1 MKKSLV
7 ILLIFILSGSIF
19 VGCKKDKGN
28 PPALPPV
35 ASMTIDFS
43 NFVSKKKSE
52 IIGDTKNLEAVS
64 NNNWQFAATLAG
76 FWNTIL
82 TINLIVPVTAFK
94 LAIDNK
100 PVYLDNKKW
109 QWSYSVNVGV
119 ATYKARL
126 TGQIRTSDIN
136 WEMYVSKE
144 GAGAFAEFLWFSGT
158 SDLDGKGGQ
167 WILNYSQSFQEPMLQ
182 IDWSV
187 TGTDIGS
194 IKYTY
199 IRELND
205 NRATEPFKG
214 SYIEYGLTS
223 TTLNAFYNVYFYES
237 IFLKAFV
244 DAKIEWSTTNHNGH
258 VKAPYHYGDSNW
270 HSWDGNGN
278 DI

>member
-1 MKKSLV
+1 MKRLLV
-7 ILLIFILSGSIF
+7 ILLVFVLSGSIF
-19 VGCKKDKGN
+19 VGCKKDKGD
-28 PPALPPV
+28 PPALPPTT
-35 ASMTIDFS
+35 SMIIDFS
-43 NFVSKKKSE
+43 NFVSAKKSVTV
-52 IIGDTKNLEAVS
+52 GDIKSIEAVS
-64 NNNWQFAATLAG
+64 NSNWVFAASLAV

-82 TINLIVPVTAFK
+82 TINLVVPVAAFK
-94 LAIDNK
+94 LAVDNK

-109 QWSYSVNVGV
+109 QWSYSLNLVG

-158 SDLDGKGGQ
+158 CDLDVKSGQ
-167 WILNYSQSFQEPMLQ
+167 WILNNSQSFQEPMLQ
-182 IDWSV
+182 IDWTVS
-187 TGTDIGS
+187 GTDIGN

-205 NRATEPFKG
+205 NRVTEPFKG

-223 TTLNAFYNVYFYES
+223 NTLNAYYNIHFYES
-237 IFLKAFV
+237 IILKAFV
-244 DAKIEWSTTNHNGH
+244 NANIEWSTTNHNGH
-258 VKAPYHYGDSNW
+258 VKAYYHYQDNNW